1 LRYGELKKFPKNL
14 FVGFVNLF
22 FLSPNGEN
30 LPQKKT
36 LFPSHHI
43 TNICDAL
50 PSSLMDST
58 MSPKVKT
65 MKGEGIGARSLAHN
79 ISRVEGRVRA
89 LGWGLRRL
97 ISNSIIRIDMHKPK
111 KSWLV
116 CSWSTFGA

>member
-1 LRYGELKKFPKNL
+1 
-14 FVGFVNLF
+14 
-22 FLSPNGEN
+22 
-30 LPQKKT
+30 
-36 LFPSHHI
+36 
-43 TNICDAL
+43 
-50 PSSLMDST
+50 